1 MDELGILLGVRFETD
16 STGVNGFVLRLTNDE
31 TEEVLFQ
38 NRMIF
43 YTLWEA
49 VIKACNEVW
58 AEEMEKHQDWELPNR
73 IATALGIPET
83 YEEEDDE

>member
-1 MDELGILLGVRFETD
+1 MKELGILLGVRFEVE

-31 TEEVLFQ
+31 TEETLFE

-58 AEEMEKHQDWELPNR
+58 AVEMEKHQDWELPNR
-73 IATALGIPET
+73 IATTLGIPEA
-83 YEEEDDE
+83 YEEDD

>member
-49 VIKACNEVW
+49 IIKACNEVW
-58 AEEMEKHQDWELPNR
+58 AEEMEKHQDWELPIR
-73 IATALGIPET
+73 IAAALGIPEQH
-83 YEEEDDE
+83 EEEDDE

>member
-1 MDELGILLGVRFETD
+1 MKELGILLGVRFEVED
-16 STGVNGFVLRLTNDE
+16 RPVDGFVLRLTNDE
-31 TEEVLFQ
+31 TEEVLFE

-58 AEEMEKHQDWELPNR
+58 AKEMEEHDDWELPNR
-73 IATALGIPET
+73 IAAALNIPET
-83 YEEEDDE
+83 YEDEDDE